1 MLNFVFYS
9 SIIISRRLVPD
20 IKDGKE
26 IIAIA
31 LSIIKKLSGVII
43 LKDEVNN
50 EQLPQDGE
58 KYDPGVCQSRNL
70 LSTSDCHFS
79 VQETENEGGRNVDQH
94 PHREL
99 YIPQICREGGG

>member
-58 KYDPGVCQSRNL
+58 KYDPGVCQSRTCSPLQTVIFQSKRLKMKEVGTWINI
-70 LSTSDCHFS
+70 H
-79 VQETENEGGRNVDQH
+79 TESYIFLNFAARGGV
-94 PHREL
+94 
-99 YIPQICREGGG
+99 